1 MMSMKKG
8 WFRAITVRTDKLNK
22 TEQTLFKEPLWYA
35 NFNNSATAC
44 AVFSTIKTRTSQ
56 SFEIGRST
64 NKVDVD
70 EDFTDT
76 VKIFL

>member
-1 MMSMKKG
+1 MPIL
-8 WFRAITVRTDKLNK
+8 ITALAY
-22 TEQTLFKEPLWYA
+22 E
-35 NFNNSATAC
+35 
-44 AVFSTIKTRTSQ
+44 VFSTIKIRTSQ

-70 EDFTDT
+70 EDLTDT